1 MPQITLPDG
10 SSRQFDH
17 SISVHDV
24 AADIGAGLAKAALA
38 GKVDGQL
45 VDTSFLIEQDA
56 EVAIITAKNDEALE
70 LIRHDAAHV
79 MAHKSPLGPQSKMG
93 FIMTSLEK
101 SPLRLMISS
110 PSRRACKKLSAA
122 ICPSREKSG
131 KGKKPNARSRVS
143 VKHSKLKSSKM

>member
-1 MPQITLPDG
+1 MPFVSNRPILCDVLHQLTKRPLVRVATERGFICRRITLPDG

-45 VDTSFLIEQDA
+45 VDTSFLIEHDA

-79 MAHKSPLGPQSKMG
+79 MAQAVQEL
-93 FIMTSLEK
+93 SL
-101 SPLRLMISS
+101 IH
-110 PSRRACKKLSAA
+110 
-122 ICPSREKSG
+122 I
-131 KGKKPNARSRVS
+131 
-143 VKHSKLKSSKM
+143 

>member
-79 MAHKSPLGPQSKMG
+79 MAQAVQELFPDSKSFFTIAS
-93 FIMTSLEK
+93 TATA
-101 SPLRLMISS
+101 SS
-110 PSRRACKKLSAA
+110 
-122 ICPSREKSG
+122 ITY
-131 KGKKPNARSRVS
+131 V
-143 VKHSKLKSSKM
+143 